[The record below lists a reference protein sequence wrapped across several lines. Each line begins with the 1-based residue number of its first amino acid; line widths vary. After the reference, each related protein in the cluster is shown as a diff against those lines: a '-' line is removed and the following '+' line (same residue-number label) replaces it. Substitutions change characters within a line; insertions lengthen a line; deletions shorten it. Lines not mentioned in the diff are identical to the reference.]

1 MHLYH
6 RLCPIPSLTVQ
17 DDLEIDFPK
26 GSSNHEALLKEE

>member
-6 RLCPIPSLTVQ
+6 RLQRIPSLTVQ

-26 GSSNHEALLKEE
+26 TSSNHEVLL